1 MMEALNLD
9 AVLDLDFA
17 DPDVLSKAID
27 TMSSG
32 LTYGSDDLC
41 VNIVND
47 DGVDT
52 IVDIETVDELND
64 VLNKQID
71 SNKVADMT
79 ETFVEEEIVI
89 EEFLNSAEVV
99 EEEIIT
105 DEIPTSVE
113 VVEEEIITEEIPN
126 PILGSAEEQI
136 ITEEILNPVEEIIE
150 EQFIAEGIPIHTGEV
165 IDEQTIT
172 TQVPVENFSVESD
185 KKLVVDSVVGQEII
199 STSLLNESHHLLN
212 GKCMDFVSKTGFYT
226 TEGSATQ
233 LRFEVKSAAENTK
246 HALASHFC
254 SGSACT
260 FILHCYQLSSD

>member
-52 IVDIETVDELND
+52 IVHIETVDELND
-64 VLNKQID
+64 VLNKQIA

-126 PILGSAEEQI
+126 SEEIVEEEIITEEIPNSEEIVEEEIVTEEIPNPILGSAEEQV
-136 ITEEILNPVEEIIE
+136 ITEEILNPVEEVIE

-165 IDEQTIT
+165 IEEQTIT
-172 TQVPVENFSVESD
+172 THVPVENFSVESD
-185 KKLVVDSVVGQEII
+185 KKLVEDSVVGQEII

-212 GKCMDFVSKTGFYT
+212 GKCMDFVSKTGLYST
-226 TEGSATQ
+226 KGSATQ
-233 LRFEVKSAAENTK
+233 T
-246 HALASHFC
+246 
-254 SGSACT
+254 
-260 FILHCYQLSSD
+260 

>member
-79 ETFVEEEIVI
+79 ETFVEGEIVI

-105 DEIPTSVE
+105 EEIPTSVE
-113 VVEEEIITEEIPN
+113 VVEEEIITEEIPTSEEIVEEEIITEEIPN
-126 PILGSAEEQI
+126 PILGSAEEQV
-136 ITEEILNPVEEIIE
+136 ITEEILNPVEEVIE
-150 EQFIAEGIPIHTGEV
+150 EQFIAEGIPFHTGEV
-165 IDEQTIT
+165 IEEQTIT
-172 TQVPVENFSVESD
+172 THVPVENFSVESD
-185 KKLVVDSVVGQEII
+185 KKLVEDSVVGQEII

-212 GKCMDFVSKTGFYT
+212 GKCMDFVSKTGLYST
-226 TEGSATQ
+226 KGSATQ
-233 LRFEVKSAAENTK
+233 T
-246 HALASHFC
+246 
-254 SGSACT
+254 
-260 FILHCYQLSSD
+260 